1 MILSYQGSINK
12 HFNGGEEIISS
23 PSFFKQI
30 GIEILKDFPI
40 NIIIN
45 NKSFTINSNRIFE
58 LENIRINSL
67 KFSSS
72 ADAAITY
79 ILG

>member
-1 MILSYQGSINK
+1 MSLSYQGSINK
-12 HFNGGEEIISS
+12 HFNEGEEIISS

-40 NIIIN
+40 NIVIN
-45 NKSFTINSNRIFE
+45 NQSFAINSNRIFE
-58 LENIRINSL
+58 LENIQINSL
-67 KFSSS
+67 KFSNSVN
-72 ADAAITY
+72 AAITY